1 MRQREE
7 RARKTEE
14 PNMQASLKERQ
25 VQAYQDGIKRKI
37 KQTQNHNGEKGDK
50 GS

>member
-7 RARKTEE
+7 RARKAEE

-25 VQAYQDGIKRKI
+25 VQAYQDGMKK
-37 KQTQNHNGEKGDK
+37 EDK
-50 GS
+50 TNIEP